1 MELSI
6 VIPIMDEEENIESL
20 LSRLEDELGRIG
32 KSYEIVAI
40 DDGSKDR
47 TYEILKRLHQK
58 IKNLKVIKFPANFG
72 QTAALSAGF
81 DHAKGD
87 IIITID
93 ADLQN
98 DPQDIPRLLEKLEE
112 GYDVVSGWRKKR
124 KDPLLT
130 RRIPSL
136 VANKVISFFT
146 GVHLHDYGCT
156 LKAYRKEVAKNIELY
171 GQMHRFIPA
180 LAKWVG
186 AKIAEVEVR
195 HHPRKYGKS
204 KYGMSRVLGVI
215 LDLITVRF
223 LLTYSTRPI
232 QIFGLLGF
240 ISGLIGF
247 ALAIY
252 LSVLKLFFRVSLA
265 NRPLLLL
272 AIFLIFIGIQF
283 ISMGLLGE
291 MQARTYHE
299 SQNKPIYV
307 IKEILDNKKPG
318 NGLAA

>member
-1 MELSI
+1 MDLSI
-6 VIPIMDEEENIESL
+6 VIPVMNEEENIESL
-20 LSRLEDELGRIG
+20 LSQLESKLNSLG
-32 KSYEIVAI
+32 KNYEIIVI

-47 TYEILKRLHQK
+47 TYEILKRLHQE
-58 IKNLKVIKFPANFG
+58 IKGLKVVRFPANFG
-72 QTAALSAGF
+72 QTAALAAGF
-81 DHAKGD
+81 DYAKGD
-87 IIITID
+87 IVITMD
-93 ADLQN
+93 GDLQN
-98 DPQDIPRLLEKLEE
+98 DPEDIPKLLEKLEE
-112 GYDVVSGWRKKR
+112 GYDVVSGWRRKR

-130 RRIPSL
+130 RRIPSS
-136 VANKVISFFT
+136 VANKLISIIT

-156 LKAYRKEVAKNIELY
+156 LKAYRKEIIRNIELY

-195 HHPRKYGKS
+195 HHRRKYGKS

-232 QIFGLLGF
+232 QIFGLVGL

-247 ALAIY
+247 GLSLY
-252 LSVLKLFFRVSLA
+252 LTIQRQFFGIPLA
-265 NRPLLLL
+265 NRPMLLL

-291 MQARTYHE
+291 MQVRTYHE

-307 IKEILDNKKPG
+307 VKEVLESK
-318 NGLAA
+318 

>member
-1 MELSI
+1 MDLSI
-6 VIPIMDEEENIESL
+6 VIPVMDEEENIESL
-20 LSRLEDELGRIG
+20 LSQLEDELSRVG
-32 KSYEIVAI
+32 KSYEIIAI

-47 TYEILKRLHQK
+47 TYEILKGLHQK
-58 IKNLKVIKFPANFG
+58 IKNLKVIRFPANFG
-72 QTAALSAGF
+72 QTAALAAGF
-81 DHAKGD
+81 DYAEGD
-87 IIITID
+87 IVITMD

-98 DPQDIPRLLEKLEE
+98 DPQDIPKLLEKLGE

-124 KDPLLT
+124 KDSLLT
-130 RRIPSL
+130 RRIPSS
-136 VANKVISFFT
+136 VANKLISLFT

-156 LKAYRKEVAKNIELY
+156 LKAYRKEIIKSIELY
-171 GQMHRFIPA
+171 GEMHRFIPA
-180 LAKWVG
+180 LTKWFG

-204 KYGMSRVLGVI
+204 KYGISRVLGVI

-232 QIFGLLGF
+232 QIFGLLGL
-240 ISGLIGF
+240 ISGLIGSI
-247 ALAIY
+247 LAVH
-252 LSVLKLFFRVSLA
+252 LSVLKLFFKVSLA

-272 AIFLIFIGIQF
+272 AVFLIFIGIQF

-299 SQNKPIYV
+299 SQSKPIYV
-307 IKEILDNKKPG
+307 IKEILEVKKI
-318 NGLAA
+318 

>member
-1 MELSI
+1 MDLSI
-6 VIPIMDEEENIESL
+6 VIPVMDEEENIESL
-20 LSRLEDELGRIG
+20 LSQLEDELSRVG
-32 KSYEIVAI
+32 KSYEIIAI

-47 TYEILKRLHQK
+47 TYEILKGLHQK
-58 IKNLKVIKFPANFG
+58 ARNLKVIRFPANFG
-72 QTAALSAGF
+72 QTAALAAGF

-98 DPQDIPRLLEKLEE
+98 DPQDIPKLLEKLGE

-130 RRIPSL
+130 RRIPSI

-156 LKAYRKEVAKNIELY
+156 LKAYRREVVKNIDLY

-204 KYGMSRVLGVI
+204 KYGMSRVVGVI

-223 LLTYSTRPI
+223 LLSYSTRPI

-240 ISGLIGF
+240 IAGLIGF
-247 ALAIY
+247 VLAVY
-252 LSVLKLFFRVSLA
+252 LSVLKVFFGVSLA

-307 IKEILDNKKPG
+307 IKETLDDEKT
-318 NGLAA
+318 

>member
-1 MELSI
+1 
-6 VIPIMDEEENIESL
+6 
-20 LSRLEDELGRIG
+20 
-32 KSYEIVAI
+32 
-40 DDGSKDR
+40 
-47 TYEILKRLHQK
+47 
-58 IKNLKVIKFPANFG
+58 
-72 QTAALSAGF
+72 
-81 DHAKGD
+81 
-87 IIITID
+87 
-93 ADLQN
+93 
-98 DPQDIPRLLEKLEE
+98 
-112 GYDVVSGWRKKR
+112 
-124 KDPLLT
+124 
-130 RRIPSL
+130 
-136 VANKVISFFT
+136 VANKLISIIT

-156 LKAYRKEVAKNIELY
+156 LKAYRKEIIRNIELY

-195 HHPRKYGKS
+195 HHRRKYGKS

-232 QIFGLLGF
+232 QIFGLVGL

-247 ALAIY
+247 GLSLY
-252 LSVLKLFFRVSLA
+252 LTIQRQFFGIPLA
-265 NRPLLLL
+265 NRPMLLL

-291 MQARTYHE
+291 MQVRTYHE

-307 IKEILDNKKPG
+307 VKEVLESK
-318 NGLAA
+318 